1 MKNNKGGIM
10 AHSSICS
17 LNPIMQTE
25 ILKVIDWQGEYK
37 KAFKENPGRQHSEF
51 VCGELCKRL
60 MYLNT
65 ARNALFYCLNGNA
78 FKRENN
84 LTGDDLEKDVLELLD
99 TSDPFDQKLRETFK
113 KTFDFKRRYREE
125 HPDNV
130 NPDWNGFT
138 GNTTI
143 FWATTLLPFPLLSD
157 ESNPRV
163 HYTKSS
169 NRVYKFIESLGVPDE
184 NTVKEFMKDITGLEQ
199 HDECAIGYL
208 YEQHLEIAGELDSG
222 VEKIFIDFYVGKVH
236 SVVFVR
242 CKSFRNGNAAGYYA
256 INTDSMLTDGKM
268 RYSQEL
274 MGNPHGDKFEKFFN
288 FMVNAWLAE
297 RTCLVNKTEE
307 PMSVKNATIN
317 AIGFKNSPESNDM
330 SARYRYIQVTD
341 EAWKKYKESE
351 AVFKQHCTDCNY
363 TKAFWFRK
371 SHFAQRNGNIYLVSA
386 HWCHRTCAEVSPG
399 PARPVVEVLV

>member
-1 MKNNKGGIM
+1 M

-37 KAFKENPGRQHSEF
+37 KAFKENPGRKHSEF
-51 VCGELCKRL
+51 VGGELCKRL
-60 MYLNT
+60 RYLNV
-65 ARNALFYCLNGNA
+65 ARCALLFCLNGNA
-78 FKRENN
+78 FENGYAVS
-84 LTGDDLEKDVLELLD
+84 LRIEKEVLELLN
-99 TSDPFDQKLRETFK
+99 TSDPIDQKFREVFE
-113 KTFDFKRRYREE
+113 KTFNAKRKYREE
-125 HPDNV
+125 HPNKA
-130 NPDWNGFT
+130 NFDWNGFT
-138 GNTTI
+138 GNVTI
-143 FWATTLLPFPLLSD
+143 FWASTLLPFPLFSD

-163 HYTKSS
+163 HYTKAS
-169 NRVYKFIESLGVPDE
+169 NRVYKFIESLGVPDSS
-184 NTVKEFMKDITGLEQ
+184 TVKEFMKDITSLEQ
-199 HDECAIGYL
+199 QNEIIAGRP

-242 CKSFRNGNAAGYYA
+242 CKSFRNGNVAGFYA
-256 INTDSMLTDGKM
+256 INTESMLSDGEM
-268 RYSQEL
+268 RYNQEL

-297 RTCLVNKTEE
+297 RTCLVNKADE
-307 PMSVKNATIN
+307 PMSVRNATIN
-317 AIGFKNSPESNDM
+317 AIGFKNAPESNDM

-399 PARPVVEVLV
+399 PERPVVEVLV

>member
-1 MKNNKGGIM
+1 M

-37 KAFKENPGRQHSEF
+37 RAFKENPGRQHSEF
-51 VCGELCKRL
+51 VGGELCKRL
-60 MYLNT
+60 RYLST
-65 ARNALFYCLNGNA
+65 ARNALLLCIHGDIVGDEGQRFSDKIENEVLDLLN
-78 FKRENN
+78 
-84 LTGDDLEKDVLELLD
+84 
-99 TSDPFDQKLRETFK
+99 TSDTFDQRFRQTFQ
-113 KTFDFKRRYREE
+113 KTFENKKKYREQ
-125 HPDNV
+125 HPV
-130 NPDWNGFT
+130 TLGMGWNGFT
-138 GNTTI
+138 GNVTVAWI
-143 FWATTLLPFPLLSD
+143 STLLPFSLLSD
-157 ESNPRV
+157 ENDPRV
-163 HYTKSS
+163 HYTKAS
-169 NRVYKFIESLGVPDE
+169 NRVYNFVKSLGDPDE
-184 NTVKEFMKDITGLEQ
+184 NTVKEFMKNIMNLEVRDSTVTGN
-199 HDECAIGYL
+199 L

-222 VEKIFIDFYVGKVH
+222 VEKIFIDFYVGKMY

-242 CKSFRNGNAAGYYA
+242 CKSFRHGNMAGFYT
-256 INTDSMLTDGKM
+256 IDSSSMITEGKV
-268 RYSQEL
+268 RYSQSE
-274 MGNPHGDKFEKFFN
+274 MGNPHGDKFEQFFK

-297 RTCLVNKTEE
+297 RTCLVSKVEE
-307 PMSVKNATIN
+307 PLSVRNATIN
-317 AIGFKNSPESNDM
+317 AIGFNNAPGSKDM

-399 PARPVVEVLV
+399 PERPVVEVLV